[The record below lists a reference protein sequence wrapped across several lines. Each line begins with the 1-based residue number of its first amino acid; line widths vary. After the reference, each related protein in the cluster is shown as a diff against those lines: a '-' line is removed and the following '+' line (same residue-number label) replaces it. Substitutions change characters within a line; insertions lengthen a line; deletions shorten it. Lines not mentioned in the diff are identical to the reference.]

1 VTREPSALSQPFGR
15 APTLESRGRARR
27 RTGVFA
33 VVALA
38 VLAGVAA
45 WTYSAVRESL
55 TDLLGGQLQTI
66 LDANTKALGLWAAG
80 EKQHVQEWA
89 EAPQVRQWIHALVRQ
104 SRSQG
109 DVRETLLASPDS
121 KKLKALLAKATS
133 RGDLRGFLAFDSN
146 GVVLVSGHDP
156 IVGKRLSAP
165 SMSMLAPALTGDVVL
180 SKPFQGLAV
189 LPDIRL
195 PKPLMFAAAP
205 VREAGERVVAVLVL
219 RVDPVEDFS
228 RVLSAGRP
236 GNTGQTY
243 AFDQSGLMISTSRFE
258 DQLKRI
264 ELLPPDEDVSSIL
277 RVPVRDPGGDLTAGY
292 EPDTAIAERPLTR
305 MAASAVAGGSGIDLD
320 GYRDFRGVKV
330 IGAWRWLADLEL
342 GLATEMELGEA
353 FRLLRPLGLAYAGLL
368 ALLIAAAVA
377 IIVYTYRV
385 RRLRRRVTEAEQ
397 MGQYTLGERIG
408 EGGMAVVYMGRHA
421 MLRRP
426 TAVKVLKPEVANEE
440 TLVRF
445 EREVQLTSQ
454 LTHPNTVEIYDYGHT
469 PRGLFYYAME
479 YLQGVSLADLIVD
492 HGAVAPART
501 AYILR
506 QVCGSLHEAHDVG
519 LIHRDIKPPNIML
532 CRRGGRGDVVKVLD
546 FGLVKEIKRDADV
559 SLTAANVVAG
569 TPQYI
574 APERFRDPDAV
585 DARSD
590 LYSLGAVAFNLLTGE
605 DVFPGKTSMEICH
618 HVLHSEPRPPSA
630 LAGDAIPEALDRL
643 VLDCLAKDPA
653 MRPQTATELVDR
665 LDAIEACGSWSE
677 REAWKWWEAHPDL
690 VPAMPG

>member
-1 VTREPSALSQPFGR
+1 MTREPSALSQPFGR
-15 APTLESRGRARR
+15 APTLESRGRAQR
-27 RTGVFA
+27 RTAVLGV
-33 VVALA
+33 VVLA
-38 VLAGVAA
+38 VFAGVAA

-66 LDANTKALGLWAAG
+66 LDANSKALGLWTAS
-80 EKQHVQEWA
+80 EKRHVQEWA
-89 EAPQVRQWIHALVRQ
+89 DASQVRRWMHAVVEQ
-104 SRSQG
+104 SRSQD
-109 DVRETLLASPDS
+109 DVREALLASPDS
-121 KKLKALLAKATS
+121 EKLKALLAKATNS
-133 RGDLRGFLAFDSN
+133 GDLRGFLAFDSN
-146 GVVLVSGHDP
+146 GVVLVSGYDP

-165 SMSMLAPALTGDVVL
+165 TMSMLAPALTGDVVL
-180 SKPFQGLAV
+180 SRPFEGLAI

-195 PKPLMFAAAP
+195 SKPLMFAAAP
-205 VREAGERVVAVLVL
+205 VRDASERVVAVLVF
-219 RVDPVEDFS
+219 RIDPVEDFS

-236 GNTGQTY
+236 GKTGQTY
-243 AFDQSGLMISTSRFE
+243 AFDQRGLMLSTSRFE

-264 ELLPPDEDVSSIL
+264 KLLPPDEEVSSIL
-277 RVPVRDPGGDLTAGY
+277 RVPVHDPGGDLTAGY
-292 EPDTAIAERPLTR
+292 QPDTAIAERPLTR
-305 MAASAVAGGSGIDLD
+305 MAASAVAGRSGIDLD

-330 IGAWRWLADLEL
+330 IGAWRWLPDLNL

-368 ALLIAAAVA
+368 ALLIAAAAA
-377 IIVYTYRV
+377 IVVYVYRV

-440 TLVRF
+440 TLARF

-479 YLQGVSLADLIVD
+479 YLQGISLADLIVD
-492 HGAVAPART
+492 HGAVAPARA

-506 QVCGSLHEAHDVG
+506 QVCGSLREAHEIG
-519 LIHRDIKPPNIML
+519 LIHRDVKPPNIML
-532 CRRGGRGDVVKVLD
+532 CRRGGRGDVVKVVD
-546 FGLVKEIKRDADV
+546 FGLVKEIERGADV
-559 SLTAANVVAG
+559 ERTAANVVAG

-574 APERFRDPDAV
+574 APERFRDPDNV
-585 DARSD
+585 DARAD
-590 LYSLGAVAFNLLTGE
+590 LFSLGVVAFNLLTGE

-618 HVLHSEPRPPSA
+618 HVLHSEPRRPSA
-630 LAGDAIPEALDRL
+630 LAGESIPEALDRL
-643 VLDCLAKDPA
+643 ILDCLAKDPA
-653 MRPQTATELVDR
+653 KRPQTAGEIIDR
-665 LDAIEACGSWSE
+665 LDAIEGCGSWGE
-677 REAWKWWEAHPDL
+677 RDAREWWEAHPDL
-690 VPAMPG
+690 VPAIPG